1 MGHEIDLA
9 NEIGRLQG
17 GGRRGLMVPQKLAI
31 EASLSSHHWPSH
43 LRHFDVSQ
51 KNGRATGLF
60 GFAFARLALDD
71 AWICIPKGPHMH
83 CQLGYLPVT
92 GGSES
97 PAVWNERVASG
108 IEYFK
113 IV

>member
-1 MGHEIDLA
+1 MGAAE
-9 NEIGRLQG
+9 
-17 GGRRGLMVPQKLAI
+17 GLTVPQKLDI
-31 EASLSSHHWPSH
+31 EAILSSHHWPSH
-43 LRHFDVSQ
+43 LRHLDVSR

-60 GFAFARLALDD
+60 GFAFARLVLDD
-71 AWICIPKGPHMH
+71 AWICILKGPHMQ

-92 GGSES
+92 GENES